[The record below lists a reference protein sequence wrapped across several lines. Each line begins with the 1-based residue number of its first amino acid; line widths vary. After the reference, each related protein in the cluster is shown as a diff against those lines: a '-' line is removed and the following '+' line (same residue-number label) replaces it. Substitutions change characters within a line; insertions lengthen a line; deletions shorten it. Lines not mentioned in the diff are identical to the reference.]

1 MFQTKAVE
9 KIKTHV
15 LDPITFFP
23 PYIVPL
29 GDNVE
34 KYCRGGQATD
44 DSMAHA
50 HCMWIPKATNT
61 PSEYVIFI
69 AFAQ

>member
-1 MFQTKAVE
+1 MLRTKVVE
-9 KIKTHV
+9 KIKTPV
-15 LDPITFFP
+15 LCSITF

-34 KYCRGGQATD
+34 KYCRGGQATED
-44 DSMAHA
+44 NMAHA
-50 HCMWIPKATNT
+50 HSMWIPKATNT

-69 AFAQ
+69 AFAP